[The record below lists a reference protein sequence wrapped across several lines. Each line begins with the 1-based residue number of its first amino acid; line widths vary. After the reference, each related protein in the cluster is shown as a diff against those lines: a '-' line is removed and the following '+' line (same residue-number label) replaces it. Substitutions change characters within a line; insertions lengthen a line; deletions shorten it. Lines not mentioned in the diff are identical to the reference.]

1 MYRLCRVSRVASF
14 LAFFAHVPA
23 DETARPTG
31 VCVSGRSA
39 IVEILRKAHLHY
51 PTSIYSLL
59 NASHLSLH
67 HAIPFCTFAWLWSYI
82 RCIGRAAA
90 MLRLPVGLTGI
101 GFPWF
106 RGDNDR

>member
-1 MYRLCRVSRVASF
+1 MPLSVSVIRESRVFSF
-14 LAFFAHVPA
+14 LAFAHVQ
-23 DETARPTG
+23 TAG

-39 IVEILRKAHLHY
+39 IVEILRRAHLHY